1 LQTGKEHTSRTV
13 LESIV
18 KHFQTLFDV
27 PSVAGVYPRM
37 NDIYSKLGEVHNIL
51 KTCFACYE
59 RSDWQTKVITVS
71 IISLYIHDIRSLA
84 SNPKKNLT
92 LVTTVH

>member
-1 LQTGKEHTSRTV
+1 LKIPKGVIRSHKSKNDRQHNGLKKKDIQRSTKHYIENSRSNNKNST
-13 LESIV
+13 I
-18 KHFQTLFDV
+18 
-27 PSVAGVYPRM
+27 
-37 NDIYSKLGEVHNIL
+37 
-51 KTCFACYE
+51 CFACYE